1 MRTFLMFAVAAFMAG
16 PALAQTQPTST
27 SAYPTSPT
35 IRSAD
40 STSALSPCY
49 SGTNLT
55 SPCYSAG
62 GYLSYSALTAIAPPP
77 ASSNPDADVHSFTL
91 DQAKS
96 RIEAK
101 GYSNVS
107 DLQKDS
113 RGVWRGKAMKDGK
126 SVNVILD
133 FPGNLVDKESDL
145 SKLPSGAPPR
155 R

>member
-1 MRTFLMFAVAAFMAG
+1 MRTFLMFAVVALMAG
-16 PALAQTQPTST
+16 PALAQTQPTRT
-27 SAYPTSPT
+27 SAYPTNPT

-49 SGTNLT
+49 SGTNPT

-62 GYLSYSALTAIAPPP
+62 GYLSYSAITPVAPPP
-77 ASSNPDADVHSFTL
+77 ASSNPDADAHSFTL

-126 SVNVILD
+126 SVDVILD